1 MHQLPNSIKQAKTGT
16 QNRAL
21 ERHGEVFFQ
30 SDAVW
35 KMNSAL
41 RLVCL
46 HKEAM
51 EEITRNNP
59 KLNAGDW
66 NVSQLKSTSPTSAA
80 GVNNIS
86 TGRVEFK
93 GTSSDSIQCWK
104 TTTVCDFP
112 VFLFHASYSQST
124 IPSVA
129 SSLSDHSTCTFK
141 TSEKDF
147 CCIVANPNFGGL

>member
-1 MHQLPNSIKQAKTGT
+1 
-16 QNRAL
+16 
-21 ERHGEVFFQ
+21 
-30 SDAVW
+30 
-35 KMNSAL
+35 MNSAL

-93 GTSSDSIQCWK
+93 GTSSDSIQC
-104 TTTVCDFP
+104 
-112 VFLFHASYSQST
+112 
-124 IPSVA
+124 
-129 SSLSDHSTCTFK
+129 
-141 TSEKDF
+141 
-147 CCIVANPNFGGL
+147 